1 MDSAEGQT
9 LVMLDLELR
18 IGTRGAF
25 CLQGDSWSRP
35 WHSPQPFGD
44 SEGRFL
50 SPLRLPVPPSRLYLQ
65 EHPDEILPLHSCQ
78 FAISRSAPDQQIFP
92 RRCHRLEVR
101 PRTPL
106 QIS

>member
-50 SPLRLPVPPSRLYLQ
+50 SPHGVQ
-65 EHPDEILPLHSCQ
+65 
-78 FAISRSAPDQQIFP
+78 RSIPGS
-92 RRCHRLEVR
+92 VR
-101 PRTPL
+101 TIENRSPARA
-106 QIS
+106 SA